1 MIGINK
7 KLYQNMK
14 DSYSL
19 VEENEIQKSHPFGLG
34 EKRFA
39 WKNIYCNGND
49 LSKNKKQFPK
59 RKDNLEGG
67 IGHFFSRAKLEETK
81 EKERDKNLLKYT
93 LNLKQKN
100 KMKYKYQIL
109 NSQRV
114 IYPEKDTEIK
124 KVNKK
129 KTYEDKNKSL
139 LSSTNGSMVSLFK
152 KTPLLMRN
160 KGVKVSNY
168 SVDYSRKRETDFFA
182 DSFLNDKN
190 YNRIPGVDRKN
201 MFRIY
206 NDGGPMEKMKYGRKH
221 FAIKDNERKF

>member
-19 VEENEIQKSHPFGLG
+19 IEENEIQKSHPFGQG

-67 IGHFFSRAKLEETK
+67 IGHFFSRAILEETK
-81 EKERDKNLLKYT
+81 EKVRETNLLKYT
-93 LNLKQKN
+93 LNLKRKN

-139 LSSTNGSMVSLFK
+139 LYSTNGSMVSLFK

-160 KGVKVSNY
+160 KGIKVSNY
-168 SVDYSRKRETDFFA
+168 SVDYSRKKETDFFA
-182 DSFLNDKN
+182 ESFLNDKS

-221 FAIKDNERKF
+221 FVIKNNERKF

>member
-19 VEENEIQKSHPFGLG
+19 IEENEIQKSHPFGQG

-67 IGHFFSRAKLEETK
+67 IGHFFSRAILEETK
-81 EKERDKNLLKYT
+81 EKVRETNLLKYT
-93 LNLKQKN
+93 LNLKRKN

-129 KTYEDKNKSL
+129 RTYEDKNKSL
-139 LSSTNGSMVSLFK
+139 LYSTNGSMVSLFK